1 MKTAALHL
9 LFIMRRIYARRD
21 VTVAVCSRLI
31 SSNIRKVVDPARY
44 GVPDRDASLLIKL
57 KTETYILISVED
69 LNPHFFLS
77 IVHIQKKGCLVE

>member
-31 SSNIRKVVDPARY
+31 TSNIRKVVDPARY
-44 GVPDRDASLLIKL
+44 GVPDGDASLLIKL

-69 LNPHFFLS
+69 LNPHFFYQLFTF
-77 IVHIQKKGCLVE
+77 KKRI